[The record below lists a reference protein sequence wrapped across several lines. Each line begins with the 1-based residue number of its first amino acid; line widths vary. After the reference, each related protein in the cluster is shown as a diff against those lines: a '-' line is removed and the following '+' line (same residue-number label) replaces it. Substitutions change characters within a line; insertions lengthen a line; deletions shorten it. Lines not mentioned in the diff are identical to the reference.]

1 MRKPPPTLRERVL
14 SELTKHGPQVWTD
27 MVKKFNVPR
36 PSMRRVCGTL
46 AKQGEIVPVPSGK
59 GPRIWGLSSDARNK
73 DEVEPIAPASPLPD
87 LTPVSPKSSSKK
99 SPRVPRTSDGRF
111 DWEATDFC
119 F

>member
-36 PSMRRVCGTL
+36 PSMRRICGEL
-46 AKQGEIVPVPSGK
+46 ARQGKIAPLLSGK
-59 GPRIWGLSSDARNK
+59 GPRVWGLSSEARDK
-73 DEVEPIAPASPLPD
+73 DEPIAPVPPPLEMPPVLRKSP
-87 LTPVSPKSSSKK
+87 PKKA
-99 SPRVPRTSDGRF
+99 PRVPRTSDGRF